1 MVTPGM
7 RPAGWTW
14 FVLFGVFLTANAHFL
29 SGRAYIPYDSTD
41 QFFPQTLFVV
51 RSLLR
56 GDAPWW
62 NPLVFSGIPV
72 LGDPQS
78 MIFTPHTLIGLLA
91 GHSFGQMTFDLTTL
105 SCLLVGAG
113 ALLVYGRRI
122 GGTPAVGLLG
132 AVLFMLGGVA
142 TSRLQ
147 HVIQCYILCNLAG
160 RASGGAE
167 PMSASRRGSSLSA
180 DDDEPD
186 IGAQPQS
193 GRLFEH
199 FCDWTAGHT
208 ACVTVCPPTC
218 GSILLHFSGRSGC
231 PAVLA
236 DVFRRQRNHW
246 LVHSEWDVYRR
257 ICCVLVSNIQPAKLV
272 SSRSVWRSE
281 PSICELDA
289 DRPDAGLPLYRYR
302 T

>member
-147 HVIQCYILCNLAG
+147 HVIQVISYATLPVVLLAVQNLCLRPGVG
-160 RASGGAE
+160 RAFLLMMTSLILVLNPSRLPSFSDSRESIVEDRLLGEHHGEALDERGQLLIGHVRHEVVEHSALAKQRMGA
-167 PMSASRRGSSLSA
+167 AL
-180 DDDEPD
+180 
-186 IGAQPQS
+186 
-193 GRLFEH
+193 
-199 FCDWTAGHT
+199 
-208 ACVTVCPPTC
+208 C
-218 GSILLHFSGRSGC
+218 GI
-231 PAVLA
+231 
-236 DVFRRQRNHW
+236 
-246 LVHSEWDVYRR
+246 
-257 ICCVLVSNIQPAKLV
+257 
-272 SSRSVWRSE
+272 
-281 PSICELDA
+281 
-289 DRPDAGLPLYRYR
+289 
-302 T
+302 